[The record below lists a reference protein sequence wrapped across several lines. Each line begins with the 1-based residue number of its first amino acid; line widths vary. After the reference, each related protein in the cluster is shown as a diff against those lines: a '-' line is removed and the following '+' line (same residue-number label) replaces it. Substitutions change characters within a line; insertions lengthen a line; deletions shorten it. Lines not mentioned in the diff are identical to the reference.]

1 MQLTRY
7 TDYAVRVLIH
17 LALHRDRRVTITEVA
32 DAYAIS
38 RNHLVK
44 VVHALGQNG
53 FVDTFRGKRGGLRLA
68 REPEAIT
75 LDAVITRLE
84 ERLHPADCQD
94 CPIQGACVFET
105 ALDPAMAAFL
115 ETLAGYTVADLVEGR
130 GETLRRALEGRQ
142 GDQAS
147 PTP

>member
-17 LALHRDRRVTITEVA
+17 LALHRERRVTITEVA

-44 VVHALGQNG
+44 VVHALGRNG

-84 ERLHPADCQD
+84 ERLAPAECTD
-94 CPIQGACVFET
+94 CPIQGQCAFET
-105 ALDPAMAAFL
+105 ALNEAMAAFL
-115 ETLAGYTVADLVEGR
+115 NTLAGYTVADLVEGR
-130 GETLRRALEGRQ
+130 AETLRRTLERRAAG
-142 GDQAS
+142 
-147 PTP
+147 